1 MLAVIGLLLLAPAVG
16 LADAGRHGGRDR
28 VGIHDHLALGV
39 AGGASHGLDQAGLR
53 AQETLLISVQNR
65 HEADL
70 GDVQTFA
77 QEVDAH
83 QHVKGPGAQIADDLH
98 TLDGADVVVHIP
110 RPDAGS
116 RQVLGQV
123 LGHLLGQRGHER
135 ALVFGRALVDFADQI
150 VNLSFHGPH
159 KNLGI
164 QQAGG
169 ADDLLGQLSCA
180 LAFPGSRGRR
190 HVYALVNAREEFVK
204 GERPVVIGR
213 RQAEAVVHQGV
224 LSGPV
229 AAVHGPHLGQRHMA
243 LIHEEQKVLREIVQ
257 QGHGR
262 RARRTV

>member
-39 AGGASHGLDQAGLR
+39 AGCASHGLDQAGLR
-53 AQETLLISVQNR
+53 AQEALFISVQNR
-65 HEADL
+65 HEANL
-70 GDVQTFA
+70 GDIQSFA

-83 QHVKGPGAQIADDLH
+83 QHVKGPGAQIPDDLH

-116 RQVLGQV
+116 RQVLGQI
-123 LGHLLGQRGHER
+123 LGHFLGQRGHEG
-135 ALVFGRALVDFADQI
+135 ALVFGGAVVDFADQI
-150 VNLSFHGPH
+150 VDLPLHRPY

-169 ADDLLGQLSCA
+169 SNDLLGQLACA
-180 LAFPGSRGRR
+180 FALPGSGGRR

-213 RQAEAVVHQGV
+213 RQAEAVVYQCV
-224 LSGPV
+224 LPGPV

-262 RARRTV
+262 RARRAV